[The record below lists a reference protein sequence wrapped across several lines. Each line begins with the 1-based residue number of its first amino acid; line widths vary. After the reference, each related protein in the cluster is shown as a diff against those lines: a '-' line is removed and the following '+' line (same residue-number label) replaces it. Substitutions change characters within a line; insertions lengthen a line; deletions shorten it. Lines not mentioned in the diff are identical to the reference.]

1 VATIL
6 FVHGTGVRRDSYEN
20 TFSIIESRVRKTAGI
35 SDFKV
40 ERCLWGESH
49 GSRLIDGGR
58 SIPGFTLHSDLPDVP
73 DIEDKNGKE
82 ILKWWLLCQNPSF
95 QIDQLWEKRDQNM
108 APRPFAKWCQLR
120 DGISN
125 YRPSDKVND
134 ILGDKLRDH
143 WSESFKAV
151 IDREN
156 WVETTPD
163 EDQSVEDFFSDFA
176 QYTVESIIAELTL
189 RALASGIPPLTV
201 EKRGELIST
210 LIDDLNARTRG
221 VSDWFEAISK
231 PMKWLLLKSYSAGD
245 LMISGIVRR
254 PVVRN
259 FVTDNTHEAIGDI
272 LYYQVHGR
280 KIRDF
285 IASSVEKAEPPVFIL
300 AHSLGGIASVE
311 MLVERNTSGRVAG
324 LITAGSQSP
333 LFYEMNCLATLER
346 TSDESNPLP
355 CYFPAWLNFYD
366 QNDYL
371 SYAAAPVFGES
382 RVRDHQVIS
391 HQPRLIAHSAY
402 WNQNAV
408 WREIAS
414 FLTDSLK
421 GVEL

>member
-1 VATIL
+1 MATIL
-6 FVHGTGVRRDSYEN
+6 FVHGTGVRRDAYEK
-20 TFSIIESRVRKTAGI
+20 TFSTIESWVRKTDGI
-35 SDFKV
+35 SNCKI

-58 SIPGFTLHSDLPDVP
+58 SIPGFTLHSDLPDV
-73 DIEDKNGKE
+73 EDKKGKE

-108 APRPFAKWCQLR
+108 PPRRSTKWRQLCDEIR
-120 DGISN
+120 T
-125 YRPSDKVND
+125 YKPSDSVNE
-134 ILGDKLRDH
+134 ILGDMLRDH
-143 WSESFKAV
+143 WSESFQAV
-151 IDREN
+151 IEREN
-156 WVETTPD
+156 WVETTPE

-176 QYTVESIIAELTL
+176 QCTVESIVAELTL
-189 RALASGIPPLTV
+189 RALASGLPPLTI
-201 EKRGELIST
+201 EKRGELVSK
-210 LIDDLNARTRG
+210 LIDDLKARTRG

-245 LMISGIVRR
+245 LAISGIVRR
-254 PVVRN
+254 PVIRS

-285 IASSVEKAEPPVFIL
+285 IAGCVEKAEPPVFIL

-311 MLVERNTSGRVAG
+311 MLIERDLSGRVAG

-355 CYFPAWLNFYD
+355 DCFPAWLNFYD

-371 SYAAAPVFGES
+371 SYAAEPVFGQS
-382 RVRDHQVIS
+382 RVRDHQVNS

-402 WNQNAV
+402 WNQNVV
-408 WREIAS
+408 WSEIAS
-414 FLTDSLK
+414 FLTGSR
-421 GVEL
+421 GCV